1 QTVSLNVLSPAAF
14 TGLARTR
21 RGRMVGVVASN
32 ENRPGRAAGVV
43 ADLGAASREEAVGAL
58 EAARGNVKVA
68 IVMLRRGLN
77 PDEARLR
84 LDAAGGDLKV
94 VLAEARRP

>member
-1 QTVSLNVLSPAAF
+1 
-14 TGLARTR
+14 
-21 RGRMVGVVASN
+21 
-32 ENRPGRAAGVV
+32 
-43 ADLGAASREEAVGAL
+43 
-58 EAARGNVKVA
+58 
-68 IVMLRRGLN
+68 MLRRGLN